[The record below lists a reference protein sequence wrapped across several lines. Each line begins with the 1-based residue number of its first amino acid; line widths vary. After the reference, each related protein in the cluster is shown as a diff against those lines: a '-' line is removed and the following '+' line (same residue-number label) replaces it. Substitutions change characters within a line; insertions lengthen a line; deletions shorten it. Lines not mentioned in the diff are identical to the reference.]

1 MITLYNKILFTGLL
15 SILLIDA
22 FAQDNRSGVNNAY
35 INNNSGFITCS
46 NGAVIGI
53 NHLLQNRGV
62 GPINISNSPSIPS
75 VCTEGVKNQMDA
87 MIERFKQEDQNNI
100 QGLANNFCSHQTGW
114 VEKVLGTCGA
124 GGPPPICLA
133 DHWIQK
139 GRAESLKDYEKQAQ
153 IKAKERAIQISKL
166 GDNVCSCAVSEL
178 KKQDRIYSESL
189 SKPLSSD
196 FWRDGVINK
205 ENKASIRITCMGGC
219 PPGYTCKE
227 GYCEE
232 DGAMI
237 EKRVLNKVVD
247 RVKDKATDEIKDKA
261 MKLAGAEALKE
272 TLKKWA
278 TVNGKYLAG
287 FSFVAKYSTFFSN
300 AVLGVIDPDGGLP
313 KSITGRMSGGNE
325 LYTASLAKVSES
337 INQLTDLYNEIIR
350 LNTGQNQVRDRKYIT
365 DDIAKE
371 RSALA
376 YQLQLLDGY
385 RREVT
390 WTCKGCCDQMQ
401 DYQHQSAVDY
411 ANKILNVNIE

>member
-1 MITLYNKILFTGLL
+1 MIYVRKTITFCLLFGIK
-15 SILLIDA
+15 S
-22 FAQDNRSGVNNAY
+22 FAQNLQEGTNNAY
-35 INNNSGFITCS
+35 VNNSSGVITCS
-46 NGAVIGI
+46 NGASIQI
-53 NHLLQNRGV
+53 YHLLRNRGV
-62 GPINISNSPSIPS
+62 EPVNFSYSPSIPS
-75 VCTEGVKNQMDA
+75 TCTDGVKNQMDA
-87 MIERFKQEDQNNI
+87 MVERFKQEDQNNI

-114 VEKVLGTCGA
+114 VERVPGTCGA
-124 GGPPPICLA
+124 GGPPPICKV

-153 IKAKERAIQISKL
+153 LKAKERAVQISKL
-166 GDNVCSCAVSEL
+166 GDNICSCAVNEL
-178 KKQDRIYSESL
+178 KKQDKIYSESFN
-189 SKPLSSD
+189 KPLSSGY
-196 FWRDGVINK
+196 WQDGMMQV
-205 ENKASIRITCMGGC
+205 ASKPSVRITCMDGC
-219 PPGYTCKE
+219 PPGYTCKD
-227 GYCEE
+227 GYCEP
-232 DGAMI
+232 DGATL
-237 EKRVLNKVVD
+237 ERRALDKVVD
-247 RVKDKATDEIKDKA
+247 IVKDKATDEVKDKA

-278 TVNGKYLAG
+278 IVNGKYLAG

-313 KSITGRMSGGNE
+313 KSITGKMSGGNE
-325 LYTASLAKVSES
+325 LYMASLAKVSES
-337 INQLTDLYNEIIR
+337 VNQLTDLYNEIIR